1 MILATTDG
9 CGAAKIMR
17 RSGKSKS
24 VVWNWQARFIAEGVD
39 GLARDRTRKPGKAPL
54 PTGTVQRFVAPQAS
68 TAFLTKR
75 LLRDFNGPAGALH
88 PSVFLWK
95 TNSAFSSSERVF
107 A

>member
-54 PTGTVQRFVAPQAS
+54 PTGTVQRVRCTAGIDCFLDEKAS
-68 TAFLTKR
+68 TR
-75 LLRDFNGPAGALH
+75 LQWPRRGVT
-88 PSVFLWK
+88 SVRIFMEDQFGLFFK
-95 TNSAFSSSERVF
+95 
-107 A
+107 